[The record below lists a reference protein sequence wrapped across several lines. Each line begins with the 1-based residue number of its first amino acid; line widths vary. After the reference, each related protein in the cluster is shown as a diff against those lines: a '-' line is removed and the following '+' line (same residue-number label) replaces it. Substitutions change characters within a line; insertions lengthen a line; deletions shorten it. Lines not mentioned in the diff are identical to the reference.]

1 MVSISVPLASDW
13 VRYGLVIVLA
23 VSIIF
28 LSVVDPATI
37 KEESNVG
44 GVSYGPFG
52 LDYGPLGWLESD
64 TWAHCMG
71 YALFTAT
78 LAYAFVAPVR
88 TGRLRRLAL
97 AVCLA
102 TVFGACM
109 ELMQVPLPYRNGS
122 VIEASANAISA
133 CLMAAVWRVLGQT
146 RTVRFGGSD
155 SISG

>member
-64 TWAHCMG
+64 TWAQD
-71 YALFTAT
+71 
-78 LAYAFVAPVR
+78 R
-88 TGRLRRLAL
+88 K
-97 AVCLA
+97 
-102 TVFGACM
+102 
-109 ELMQVPLPYRNGS
+109 S
-122 VIEASANAISA
+122 V
-133 CLMAAVWRVLGQT
+133 V
-146 RTVRFGGSD
+146 
-155 SISG
+155 